1 MAEHKES
8 NDNDTVNTQDSLLEL
23 KLAMRQ
29 FAEERDWDQFHSPKN
44 LSMALASETGEL
56 LDCFRWLT
64 EEASYQLDDKQA
76 QAVKEELADV
86 LLFTIRLADKL
97 NIDLLPAAKD
107 KIAKNEQN
115 YPVDKVKGSAKKYN
129 QY

>member
-1 MAEHKES
+1 MTGLEK
-8 NDNDTVNTQDSLLEL
+8 DSLELL

-29 FAEERDWDQFHSPKN
+29 FAEEREWDQFHSPKN
-44 LSMALASETGEL
+44 LSMALAGETAEL

-64 EEASYQLDDKQA
+64 EDASYQLDDEQML
-76 QAVKEELADV
+76 AVKEEMADV

-97 NIDLLPAAKD
+97 NVDLFTAAKD
-107 KIAKNEQN
+107 KIAKNEQR
-115 YPVDKVKGSAKKYN
+115 YPAERVKGSAKKYN